1 MLRQRGTLCYCD
13 KASDKK
19 TVMLINSLDL
29 RTGIEQI
36 RVAYIELFNQ
46 ARPILSYNRLVI
58 GASLSEPHMGS
69 KSVPRELSIYL
80 CTYVSMY
87 AYVFP

>member
-1 MLRQRGTLCYCD
+1 MPDGNLIII
-13 KASDKK
+13 KK
-19 TVMLINSLDL
+19 KRACN
-29 RTGIEQI
+29 
-36 RVAYIELFNQ
+36 
-46 ARPILSYNRLVI
+46 PII

-80 CTYVSMY
+80 SIYLCIYVSMY